1 MEEPGLALSSFDGS
15 GALGL
20 GRGRTHHL
28 NMGAQK
34 NTVLGPGGEE
44 TAEEGMGERCGEE
57 QQGRD

>member
-1 MEEPGLALSSFDGS
+1 M
-15 GALGL
+15 
-20 GRGRTHHL
+20 